1 MVDVVQHKVFPTII
15 DEFQY
20 DMDYD
25 EYKFVINELDEME
38 SHEKTGLIIQT
49 TDNLSK
55 HIPKFTKKIYNIT
68 EHICKRYEYLYDRL
82 EFTGMWANKLEK
94 GDTHPPHTHSNN
106 MLSGVYYSQS
116 DNNAKIHFLDPRPQA
131 RVLTPKIKHNTDNN
145 SGLMQYHSQTNYMII
160 FPSWLQHYVESS
172 VSEQPRHSVAWNVM
186 MRGLVGDPHQ
196 LQSATF

>member
-82 EFTGMWANKLEK
+82 EFTGMWANKLVE
-94 GDTHPPHTHSNN
+94 GDIHPPHTHSNN
-106 MLSGVYYSQS
+106 IFSGVYYLEGGSQ
-116 DNNAKIHFLDPRPQA
+116 IQFFDPRPQA
-131 RVLTPKIKHNTDNN
+131 SVFNPNLKYTNFDN
-145 SGLMQYHSQTNYMII
+145 SGMIGFDAEKGTGLI
-160 FPSWLQHYVESS
+160 FPSWLQHWVVKTNKTRISISWNILLRGDYG
-172 VSEQPRHSVAWNVM
+172 QP
-186 MRGLVGDPHQ
+186 GT
-196 LQSATF
+196 LQNSHI